1 MLLYKLA
8 GTHLALH
15 ALSHPFPS
23 RRYSSLVLA
32 GLDLAAAPA
41 GHPLMDAVDHLRRV
55 HQGEKRRGPV
65 PTSFVPKAWA
75 RQLKTADGAFDLIGY
90 RLCTL
95 DRLRRAIRRR
105 DVFPVRSL
113 RYRSEERRVGKECVS
128 TCRSRWSPYH

>member
-1 MLLYKLA
+1 ML
-8 GTHLALH
+8 
-15 ALSHPFPS
+15 
-23 RRYSSLVLA
+23 V
-32 GLDLAAAPA
+32 GLGLAAVPA
-41 GHPLMDAVDHLRRV
+41 RQPLLDAVDHLRRV

-105 DVFPVRSL
+105 DVFAVRSL
-113 RYRSEERRVGKECVS
+113 RYADPRTGLLTRAGWEAARTTVWRPGGGGG
-128 TCRSRWSPYH
+128 